1 MDKAMMMKAA
11 LIFLALALADFV
23 FTFRYYHYAKDNGL
37 LGKEFNEETKKPL
50 VSVLWGV
57 LGADLLFASIVFF
70 VLGLLK

>member
-11 LIFLALALADFV
+11 LIFLVLALADFV

-37 LGKEFNEETKKPL
+37 LGSEFNEETKKPL

-57 LGADLLFASIVFF
+57 LGADLLFASIVLF

>member
-11 LIFLALALADFV
+11 LVFLILALADFV
-23 FTFRYYHYAKDNGL
+23 FTFRYFHYAKDNGL
-37 LGKEFNEETKKPL
+37 LGREYHKETRKPL
-50 VSVLWGV
+50 VAMLWGV

>member
-11 LIFLALALADFV
+11 LIFLVLALADFV

-37 LGKEFNEETKKPL
+37 LGREFSEETKKPL